1 MGTKFHLFK
10 NEVNKV
16 MKKNEIWSQNSI
28 HFEGMKKKRDWI
40 WSQNSIYSSGKWK
53 KRMEFGR
60 KILFKNLTK
69 STYFLCFPKLTTDR
83 RTDGQTQ

>member
-28 HFEGMKKKRDWI
+28 HFEGMKKKRD
-40 WSQNSIYSSGKWK
+40 
-53 KRMEFGR
+53 
-60 KILFKNLTK
+60 
-69 STYFLCFPKLTTDR
+69 
-83 RTDGQTQ
+83 